1 MCVCVRGGV
10 GGVCGLN
17 SPAHICAFSQCVFL
31 FDLRSLSHCH
41 SLSFSHLLERSLK
54 RRKAF
59 VVEKNEMFLA
69 FAAWSACLEWPELC
83 KVLATFGL

>member
-1 MCVCVRGGV
+1 MYVV
-10 GGVCGLN
+10 LT
-17 SPAHICAFSQCVFL
+17 PQPTFALFL
-31 FDLRSLSHCH
+31 SAYFCLTYALSLTAI
-41 SLSFSHLLERSLK
+41 LSFSHLLDRSLK